1 MSITFKP
8 IYQPYN
14 DVAQTIVGDLAA
26 ELSLTLKGKTGDK
39 HEAVL
44 ASFLA
49 SVQIAGVGGDLNWA
63 GGSTS
68 QDTNGFALYP
78 AAGATTIKAVRQA
91 LLDAGYLTLFDEL
104 PSGLKQMSNA
114 EAQEVLGIQQRG
126 RKRDIGQYRINATR
140 LLRDARLQS
149 AAFIDAQRPYVL
161 VNKHEDPDIR
171 RKRKQDSETTP
182 RLPHKEVYK
191 SELGRDVSVAQRT
204 VKEMNAFWAKHPL
217 TQPATKTQPAKHY
230 ASATRIFHNGDMKS
244 GGRWYGG
251 CTSIP
256 NKEKQRLDLL
266 IDDEAVCEIDLNA
279 SQPSLFSALVGIK
292 MNTGDTWLDAYAAVV
307 ERLTIEGDAKL
318 LRDKVKQV
326 IVEMIGT
333 GNANRLGP
341 AKSEYNLFDDTE
353 EGLAE
358 YNLICRASLAVIPAL
373 HRLDGD
379 YMNALGFL
387 SYHEANI
394 LTETLLSLKK
404 QGVAAYGVHDC
415 IIVKQSDMDTAVR
428 GYRST
433 IRDYTLRV
441 QKQLNAPRIVTEAA
455 VKMERKDL
463 DDVRLKGRYT

>member
-1 MSITFKP
+1 MCI
-8 IYQPYN
+8 
-14 DVAQTIVGDLAA
+14 
-26 ELSLTLKGKTGDK
+26 
-39 HEAVL
+39 
-44 ASFLA
+44 
-49 SVQIAGVGGDLNWA
+49 
-63 GGSTS
+63 
-68 QDTNGFALYP
+68 
-78 AAGATTIKAVRQA
+78 
-91 LLDAGYLTLFDEL
+91 
-104 PSGLKQMSNA
+104 
-114 EAQEVLGIQQRG
+114 
-126 RKRDIGQYRINATR
+126 RDR
-140 LLRDARLQS
+140 
-149 AAFIDAQRPYVL
+149 
-161 VNKHEDPDIR
+161 
-171 RKRKQDSETTP
+171 
-182 RLPHKEVYK
+182 
-191 SELGRDVSVAQRT
+191 
-204 VKEMNAFWAKHPL
+204 
-217 TQPATKTQPAKHY
+217 
-230 ASATRIFHNGDMKS
+230 RIFHNGDMKS

-251 CTSIP
+251 WTSIP

-279 SQPSLFSALVGIK
+279 SQHSLFSALVGIK

-326 IVEMIGT
+326 IVEIIGT
-333 GNANRLGP
+333 GNANRLGT

-404 QGVAAYGVHDC
+404 QGVAAYGVHYC